1 MFSEFLSL
9 ANRTYVPHIQKEIRI
24 SCQIGYDV
32 LFVRS
37 NKLPQIRTGRKCNEK
52 IKLHTW
58 KNTLANYKGKLHKW
72 YECLWFDAI
81 DNNFQ
86 IIYQSSQPFS
96 LNHLSNDR

>member
-1 MFSEFLSL
+1 MSSEFLSL

-52 IKLHTW
+52 IKPHTW
-58 KNTLANYKGKLHKW
+58 KNTLGNHTS
-72 YECLWFDAI
+72 ECLWLEAI
-81 DNNFQ
+81 DKKFQ
-86 IIYQSSQPFS
+86 NIYQSSQPFS
-96 LNHLSNDR
+96 LNHLGNDH